1 MAVFAAIALSTLF
14 RPKPW
19 GHPCHPSFSHIRS
32 SNLSG
37 NAHKTYQKSELFL
50 HSIAPNLSSSFP
62 PNFPASILPLFDL
75 ILNAAAKVI
84 LLKISQ
90 IMLTLIKSS
99 NDFPYHYT
107 ISSHLSWAF
116 CPHSLLS
123 SVPRST
129 DHCSSVP
136 TWAFRHGLLPYFPQV
151 FTQCRLLHGDVPSHG
166 ILLLCFI
173 FLPSTPYH
181 SHHFNYLSGF
191 SLATHPTTSLIYTET
206 TEYVI
211 EC

>member
-1 MAVFAAIALSTLF
+1 MLT
-14 RPKPW
+14 K
-19 GHPCHPSFSHIRS
+19 HI
-32 SNLSG
+32 
-37 NAHKTYQKSELFL
+37 K
-50 HSIAPNLSSSFP
+50 NLSSSCTPLLLIFP
-62 PNFPASILPLFDL
+62 VASHLPSLLPSLPLFDL

-116 CPHSLLS
+116 CPHFLLS

-136 TWAFRHGLLPYFPQV
+136 TWAFRHGSLPYFPQV

-206 TEYVI
+206 TEHVI